1 MTEEERY
8 ERARKRVR
16 ELRYFY
22 RSLGTYVVVIVVLFI
37 VDFASGDGW
46 WVYWPALGWGAA
58 VLLHAIRVF
67 GPGKGSEWEERKIKE
82 IMDRDEREG
91 R

>member
-1 MTEEERY
+1 MTREERY
-8 ERARKRVR
+8 EQARRRVR

-22 RSLGTYVVVIVVLFI
+22 RSLTTYVVVMVALFF
-37 VDFASGDGW
+37 VDLASGDGW
-46 WVYWPALGWGAA
+46 WVYWPALGWGAFL
-58 VLLHAIRVF
+58 LLHALRVF
-67 GPGKGSEWEERKIKE
+67 APGKGSRWEERKIRQ

>member
-1 MTEEERY
+1 MAQEERY

-22 RSLGTYVVVIVVLFI
+22 RSLATYLAVMVVLFV
-37 VDFASGDGW
+37 VDLASGDGW

-67 GPGKGSEWEERKIKE
+67 GPGRGSQWEERTIKE

>member
-1 MTEEERY
+1 MAEDERY

-22 RSLGTYVVVIVVLFI
+22 RSLATYVVVIAVLFV
-37 VDFASGDGW
+37 VDYMNGGNW

-67 GPGKGSEWEERKIKE
+67 GPGKGSRWEERKIKE